1 MFASFAYND
10 FIYVVTIS
18 KATGSCF
25 VKGYQF
31 KDQRL
36 AFGYFKDN
44 YVYAFYE
51 FNGEVAREREDE
63 YSYFLVR
70 VEGYVVGA
78 GTFF

>member
-1 MFASFAYND
+1 M
-10 FIYVVTIS
+10 
-18 KATGSCF
+18 
-25 VKGYQF
+25 
-31 KDQRL
+31 
-36 AFGYFKDN
+36 
-44 YVYAFYE
+44 YAFYE